1 MKTFKIAF
9 ATLLLAICLPSLAQN
24 DLTASD
30 KEALQAR
37 VKDKVDE
44 FVHHLSCIVNTE
56 LTDYQRQN
64 EIKAALVLFIG
75 NGERYSVTNENG
87 EVENHAPV
95 RMQLSSVNNDIKRW
109 LSMKKYLWNQYNNVH
124 KYGKVVIQSADIV
137 RVDNINKVSDGHYE
151 AMAYFVQKYIAFRD
165 GKVVYSD
172 ITTKKIKVYI
182 DALEVPGGI
191 IWEAKLGDVYVTA
204 TKPNGDD

>member
-1 MKTFKIAF
+1 MKSIKTYLAF
-9 ATLLLAICLPSLAQN
+9 LFIICAMPTLAQN
-24 DLTASD
+24 DLSESD

-44 FVHHLSCIVNTE
+44 FQYHLSCIVNTE
-56 LTDYQRQN
+56 LTNYQRLE
-64 EIKAALVLFIG
+64 EINASLVLFIG
-75 NGERYSVTNENG
+75 KGERYNITNDKG
-87 EVENHAPV
+87 EVENRSPV

-109 LSMKKYLWNQYNNVH
+109 LSMKKYLRNQYENVH
-124 KYGKVVIQSADIV
+124 RYGKVVIQAADAV

-165 GKVVYSD
+165 GRIDYSD

-182 DALEVPGGI
+182 DALEVLGEI
-191 IWEAKLGDVYVTA
+191 IWDAKLGDVYVTS
-204 TKPNGDD
+204 TNPNGD

>member
-1 MKTFKIAF
+1 MKVIKIILTAV
-9 ATLLLAICLPSLAQN
+9 LLVAYMPSFAQN
-24 DLTASD
+24 DLTPSD

-64 EIKAALVLFIG
+64 EIKAALILFIG
-75 NGERYSVTNENG
+75 NGERYTVTNEYG
-87 EVENHAPV
+87 EKENHAPV
-95 RMQLSSVNNDIKRW
+95 RMQISSVNHDTKRW
-109 LSMKKYLWNQYNNVH
+109 LSMKKYLNNQYENVH
-124 KYGKVVIQSADIV
+124 KYGKVKIESADIV
-137 RVDNINKVSDGHYE
+137 RVDNINKISDGHYE

-204 TKPNGDD
+204 TKPYGDD

>member
-1 MKTFKIAF
+1 MNYIKNIVCVILF
-9 ATLLLAICLPSLAQN
+9 LLSISAHAQS

-44 FVHHLSCIVNTE
+44 FVNHLSNIVNTD
-56 LTDYQRQN
+56 LSPYQRQN

-75 NGERYSVTNENG
+75 NGERYSVTNDRG
-87 EVENHAPV
+87 VVENHAPV
-95 RMQLSSVNNDIKRW
+95 RMQLSSVNNDNKRW
-109 LSMKKYLWNQYNNVH
+109 LPMKKYLQNQYNNVH

-151 AMAYFVQKYIAFRD
+151 AMAYFCQKYIAFRD
-165 GKVVYSD
+165 GKVVYRD

-182 DALEVPGGI
+182 DALEIPGGI

-204 TKPNGDD
+204 TKPMGDE

>member
-1 MKTFKIAF
+1 MAVIM
-9 ATLLLAICLPSLAQN
+9 LAIYVPSFAQN
-24 DLTASD
+24 DLTDSD

-75 NGERYSVTNENG
+75 NGERYTVTNEYG
-87 EVENHAPV
+87 ETESHAPV
-95 RMQLSSVNNDIKRW
+95 RMQLSSVNNDITRW
-109 LSMKKYLWNQYNNVH
+109 LSMKKYLQNQYNNVH
-124 KYGKVVIQSADIV
+124 RYGKVVIQSADIV
-137 RVDNINKVSDGHYE
+137 RVDNVNKVSDGHYE
-151 AMAYFVQKYIAFRD
+151 AMAYFCQKYIAFRD
-165 GKVVYSD
+165 GRVVYSD

-182 DALEVPGGI
+182 DALEVPGGV